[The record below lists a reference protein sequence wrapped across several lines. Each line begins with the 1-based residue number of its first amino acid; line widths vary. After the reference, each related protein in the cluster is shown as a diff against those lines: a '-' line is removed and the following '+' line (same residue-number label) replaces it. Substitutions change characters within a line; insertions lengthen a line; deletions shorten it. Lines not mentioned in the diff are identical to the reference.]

1 MSLPAS
7 SSGVMPNSVAY
18 AIHQARSTATHAPGS
33 GFDPARYSV
42 ITAIPPWGGIGDRC
56 DPSPGA
62 TASRCSTAPQSSVA
76 EATFDPL
83 HTMGVSGAATG
94 LSQPSPCRINAAA
107 ALAERKSTSTQRSC
121 SPNSVPKPGIA
132 GRPSAVVM
140 PSPIH
145 QNRCSC
151 GCALRWAA
159 VRIAGRTGSDAA
171 AGPSLSPR
179 CRCSAA
185 FCSCAPPA
193 LARAGPAARIAEA
206 RLYRLACSSLI
217 AALILGA
224 AWFAMEA
231 ASIAGAA
238 NLSD

>member
-1 MSLPAS
+1 
-7 SSGVMPNSVAY
+7 
-18 AIHQARSTATHAPGS
+18 
-33 GFDPARYSV
+33 
-42 ITAIPPWGGIGDRC
+42 
-56 DPSPGA
+56 
-62 TASRCSTAPQSSVA
+62 
-76 EATFDPL
+76 
-83 HTMGVSGAATG
+83 
-94 LSQPSPCRINAAA
+94 
-107 ALAERKSTSTQRSC
+107 
-121 SPNSVPKPGIA
+121 
-132 GRPSAVVM
+132 
-140 PSPIH
+140 
-145 QNRCSC
+145 
-151 GCALRWAA
+151 

-193 LARAGPAARIAEA
+193 LARAGPAARIAET

>member
-107 ALAERKSTSTQRSC
+107 ALAERKSTSAHRSC
-121 SPNSVPKPGIA
+121 SPNTAPKPGIA
-132 GRPSAVVM
+132 GWSSAVVM
-140 PSPIH
+140 PLPIH
-145 QNRCSC
+145 QNRSPS
-151 GCALRWAA
+151 GCALRWA
-159 VRIAGRTGSDAA
+159 VRSAGCTGSDAA
-171 AGPSLSPR
+171 ARPSPSPPGPWQTTQL
-179 CRCSAA
+179 
-185 FCSCAPPA
+185 
-193 LARAGPAARIAEA
+193 
-206 RLYRLACSSLI
+206 
-217 AALILGA
+217 
-224 AWFAMEA
+224 
-231 ASIAGAA
+231 AA
-238 NLSD
+238 NNACPRRMLAAAKRVGELI